1 MNRNKQRKRRN
12 RQRAAGLPALPRDVA
27 WKGRKGQT
35 RNPPRFRIVAA
46 VPKAT
51 AQAIR
56 DTALIEGVTV
66 SRIVTETLIAVFGG
80 PQPERRKR

>member
-12 RQRAAGLPALPRDVA
+12 LQRAAMPPLPRDVA
-27 WKGRKGQT
+27 WKGRKMQKT
-35 RNPPRFRIVAA
+35 NPPRFKITAS